1 VHPHAQKTDAK
12 QTNQAILLSPTAT
25 INSKPQL
32 EIFAD
37 DVKCTHGATV
47 GQLEDLPL
55 FYMRQRGVPKALAQ
69 SLLVYAFA
77 AEVLELISMEEVRQK
92 LEQRLF
98 EKLDPA

>member
-1 VHPHAQKTDAK
+1 
-12 QTNQAILLSPTAT
+12 
-25 INSKPQL
+25 
-32 EIFAD
+32 
-37 DVKCTHGATV
+37 
-47 GQLEDLPL
+47 
-55 FYMRQRGVPKALAQ
+55 MRQRGVPKALAQ